1 MTSGKPLDSAQNPIF
16 ERTGSGRARILTGLT
31 ATQLGAS
38 RKTCSFLPRSQ
49 IRSNKRFHG
58 AGGLQRGVNGHDGSY
73 SDEARYE
80 LQNAGTYFA
89 LAI

>member
-1 MTSGKPLDSAQNPIF
+1 MIRRVRPERPDQLVPGSRMTSGKPLDSAQNPIF
-16 ERTGSGRARILTGLT
+16 ERH
-31 ATQLGAS
+31 
-38 RKTCSFLPRSQ
+38 
-49 IRSNKRFHG
+49 RFHG

>member
-16 ERTGSGRARILTGLT
+16 ERHRIRPGPALTGLT
-31 ATQLGAS
+31 ATQPGAS

-58 AGGLQRGVNGHDGSY
+58 AGGLHRRVNGHDGSY
-73 SDEARYE
+73 SDDARYE